1 VHRFDNFGAPHH
13 ERRFGRASP
22 AWIVAVDSLRREVEQ
37 VARLSAPVALVQIGL
52 VMIGVVDTLM
62 LGRVGVTELAAGALG
77 NAWQW
82 TFLSLGLGLVM
93 GIDPMIS
100 QAHGRGDGPGT
111 ALALQRGIVLALIVS
126 VPVMLATFWSE
137 RGLLALEQEPGVAAL
152 AGQYNR
158 YKLPTVPCYLIY
170 SALRQYLQGR
180 GLMAPATWVMW
191 VGNLVHV
198 VLNWGLIF
206 GQLGLPAL
214 GVKGAAIASSISTAL
229 LVALLAG
236 WVLALRLHD
245 GAWRPWDRASFSA
258 RGLLWTARLGLPVGL
273 QISLESTAFSLS
285 TTMAGWL
292 GREALASHQVVL
304 NMASLAFMVPL
315 GISQAASIRVGN
327 LIGAGDEQGMR
338 RAVKVSIALGAL
350 VMVFSA
356 VAFSAL
362 RFELPSLYT
371 DDRRVLAL
379 AAQILPLAAAF
390 QLFDGTQV
398 VAGGVLRGMGRPDA
412 AAVVNLVGYYGMALP
427 FAYTLGFVWDQ
438 GLPGIWT
445 ALATG
450 LTLVCAAMLVW
461 VRRTAVRPL
470 AALRVQLEGRT
481 SERPA

>member
-1 VHRFDNFGAPHH
+1 LA
-13 ERRFGRASP
+13 
-22 AWIVAVDSLRREVEQ
+22 
-37 VARLSAPVALVQIGL
+37 QIGL

-62 LGRVGVTELAAGALG
+62 LSRVGVTELAAGALG

-93 GIDPMIS
+93 GIDPLIS

-126 VPVMLATFWSE
+126 VPIMVASVWSE
-137 RGLLALEQEPGVAAL
+137 RGLLALGQEPGVAVL
-152 AGQYNR
+152 AAQYNR
-158 YKLPTVPCYLIY
+158 FKLPTVPCFLIY

-180 GLMAPATWVMW
+180 ALMGPATWVMW
-191 VGNLVHV
+191 ICNVVHG
-198 VLNWGLIF
+198 VLDWALIF
-206 GQLGLPAL
+206 GRLGLPAL
-214 GVKGAAIASSISTAL
+214 GVQGAAIASSISTGL
-229 LVALLAG
+229 LVVLLAV
-236 WVLALRLHD
+236 WVVALRLHA
-245 GAWRPWDRASFSA
+245 GAWRPWDRASFSL

-273 QISLESTAFSLS
+273 SISLESTAFSLS

-304 NMASLAFMVPL
+304 NMASLSFMVPL
-315 GISQAASIRVGN
+315 GISQGASVRVGN

-338 RAVKVSIALGAL
+338 RAAQVSIALGAA

-356 VAFSAL
+356 VAFSTL
-362 RFELPSLYT
+362 RFELPGLYT

-412 AAVVNLVGYYGMALP
+412 AAVVNLIGYYVIALP
-427 FAYTLGFVWDQ
+427 CAYVVGFVWGH
-438 GLPGIWT
+438 GLVGIW
-445 ALATG
+445 ASLAAG
-450 LTLVCAAMLVW
+450 LTLVAVALLVW
-461 VRRTAVRPL
+461 VRRTAKRPL
-470 AALRVQLEGRT
+470 AALRVQLEARA
-481 SERPA
+481 S

>member
-1 VHRFDNFGAPHH
+1 VLH
-13 ERRFGRASP
+13 ERRLGPELP
-22 AWIVAVDSLRREVEQ
+22 ARFVAVVSLRREVKQ
-37 VARLSAPVALVQIGL
+37 VARLAAPVVLVQVGL

-62 LGRVGVTELAAGALG
+62 LSRVGVTELAASALG

-82 TFLSLGLGLVM
+82 PFLWLGLGVVM

-137 RGLLALEQEPGVAAL
+137 SGLLALGQDPTVAAL
-152 AGQYNR
+152 AGHYNR

-191 VGNLVHV
+191 IGNLVHAL
-198 VLNWGLIF
+198 LNWALIF
-206 GQLGLPAL
+206 GHLGSPAL
-214 GVKGAAIASSISTAL
+214 GVRGAAIASSISTAL
-229 LVALLAG
+229 LVALLVG
-236 WVLALRLHD
+236 SVLALRLHA
-245 GAWRPWDRASFSA
+245 GAWRSWDQASFSP
-258 RGLLWTARLGLPVGL
+258 RGLLWTARLGVPVGI
-273 QISLESTAFSLS
+273 QISLESTAFALS

-292 GREALASHQVVL
+292 GREALAAHQVVL
-304 NMASLAFMVPL
+304 NMASLAFMLPL
-315 GISQAASIRVGN
+315 GISQAASVRVGN
-327 LIGAGDEQGMR
+327 LIGAGDEEGMR
-338 RAVKVSIALGAL
+338 RAVKVSLALGAL
-350 VMVFSA
+350 VMTFSA

-362 RFELPSLYT
+362 RFELPALYT
-371 DDRRVLAL
+371 DDLRVLAL

-412 AAVVNLVGYYGMALP
+412 AAVVNLVGYYGMTLP
-427 FAYTLGFVWDQ
+427 FAYGLGFVWGY
-438 GLPGIWT
+438 GLTGIWT

-450 LTLVCAAMLVW
+450 LTLVCSAMLVW
-461 VRRTAVRPL
+461 VRRTAGRPL
-470 AALRVQLEGRT
+470 AALRVQLEARA
-481 SERPA
+481 S